1 MKKTDGLFI
10 LFIVVVLVLLIN
22 PLTHHAFFGFTD
34 RYVLLGGFI
43 KFFLFATIGDV
54 ISHRIK
60 RGNYRLPGLFKKAV
74 LWGIL
79 GVFIVMI
86 FTIFFTG
93 TKTLQTQRILPFEGI
108 LFFTALFTSV
118 LMNLFF
124 APTMM
129 FLHRLGDQIIDDRL
143 AGIKSFGVSLKNINY
158 HAFLHMLFKT
168 IPLFWIPAHT
178 ITFLLPQTYRAFYA
192 SLLGI
197 MLGLLLNMFKK
208 HA

>member
-1 MKKTDGLFI
+1 MKKNDVLFI
-10 LFIVVVLVLLIN
+10 ILLVVILVLLII
-22 PLTHHAFFGFTD
+22 PVTHQAFFGFTD
-34 RYVLLGGFI
+34 RYVLLGGFL
-43 KFFLFATIGDV
+43 KFFIFATIGDV
-54 ISHRIK
+54 LSHRIK
-60 RGNYRLPGLFKKAV
+60 KGDYRLPGVFKKAI

-86 FTIFFTG
+86 FTVFHTG
-93 TKTLQTQRILPFEGI
+93 TKTLQTQNILPFEEVI
-108 LFFTALFTSV
+108 FFTALFTSI

-143 AGIKSFGVSLKNINY
+143 SGVRNINISLKNINY
-158 HAFLHMLFKT
+158 QAFIAMLFKT

-197 MLGLLLNMFKK
+197 MLGLLLNIFKK